1 MMKKLHQLYD
11 GQSKT
16 VFATDDPNTVILAF
30 KDEAVCYGGLKR
42 SHVDGKG
49 ALCNRISNHL
59 MRLLEKQGIP
69 THLVEEIADDQ
80 TLVKKVRLLPFA
92 VICRNVSAG
101 TLSTRLGIPDGTP
114 LRERVVEFHYRSADL
129 NDRLVNEYHISAMG
143 WTTRPVLQ
151 QITAMA
157 EKIDEILCRV
167 FAGCGVELIDVG
179 LEFGFTVDGALVLGD
194 EISPDTCRLWDAR
207 THEKLDKDRF
217 RLDMED
223 VGEAYQEIGRRLL
236 GD

>member
-1 MMKKLHQLYD
+1 MKKLHQLYD
-11 GQSKT
+11 GQSKI
-16 VFATDDPNTVILAF
+16 VYATDDPNAVILSF

-49 ALCNRISNHL
+49 AMCNRISNHL
-59 MRLLEKQGIP
+59 MRLLEKQGVP
-69 THLVEEIADDQ
+69 THYMDELSDRD

-114 LRERVVEFHYRSADL
+114 LRESVVEFHYRSAEL
-129 NDRLVNEYHISAMG
+129 NDQLVNADHISVMG
-143 WTTRPVLQ
+143 WTTRPVLV
-151 QITAMA
+151 QITELAR
-157 EKIDEILCRV
+157 KINGILQRV
-167 FAGCGVELIDVG
+167 FRGCEVELIDVG
-179 LEFGFTVDGALVLGD
+179 LEFGFTVDGELVLGD

-223 VGEAYQEIGRRLL
+223 VGEAYEEMGRRLL
-236 GD
+236 GE